1 MTKGFCCI
9 DVFGKSARDLECR
22 HMLFSMSSHAKTGV
36 QVEQGSRWEAKRI
49 RDEPSLPLEEMLCCT
64 DAGHSLAAR

>member
-1 MTKGFCCI
+1 
-9 DVFGKSARDLECR
+9 
-22 HMLFSMSSHAKTGV
+22 MLFSMSSHARTGV
-36 QVEQGSRWEAKRI
+36 QVEQGSRWEAKRM